1 MLDRHDELMSI
12 VVLEA
17 GATWPSWLSE
27 YQRLA
32 PNAVVIAQAH
42 TETIDAFRAR
52 VIHRITEA
60 TTNSGAKVRVG
71 VIVAVGSASE
81 ALLTF
86 RESVARAIL
95 QVMGSSTEAELVLAG
110 EGHDGDPVRHELFTL
125 AGALCEQPGG
135 TKVNVRVRFASG
147 KSGVMR
153 TAAPSTPDTESLAS
167 KGGGP

>member
-1 MLDRHDELMSI
+1 MLDRRDELMSI

-32 PNAVVIAQAH
+32 PNAVVIVQAPG
-42 TETIDAFRAR
+42 EALVAFRVR

-60 TTNSGAKVRVG
+60 TASTGAKVRVG
-71 VIVAVGSASE
+71 VIVSAGSSDDVQPS
-81 ALLTF
+81 F
-86 RESVARAIL
+86 RESVARAML
-95 QVMGSSTEAELVLAG
+95 KVMGSNPEAELVLAG
-110 EGHDGDPVRHELFTL
+110 EGHDGDSTRHELITL
-125 AGALCEQPGG
+125 AGALCEQSGG

-153 TAAPSTPDTESLAS
+153 TAAPSSPDTDSVAS
-167 KGGGP
+167 KGGA

>member
-1 MLDRHDELMSI
+1 MLDTRDELMSI

-27 YQRLA
+27 YQKLA
-32 PNAVVIAQAH
+32 PNAVVIAQARA
-42 TETIDAFRAR
+42 EAIDAFRTR

-60 TTNSGAKVRVG
+60 TTSSGAEVRVG
-71 VIVAVGSASE
+71 VIVTAGSLEE
-81 ALLTF
+81 ARFMF

-95 QVMGSSTEAELVLAG
+95 EVMGSSTEAELVLAG
-110 EGHDGDPVRHELFTL
+110 EGHDGDPARQELFTL

-153 TAAPSTPDTESLAS
+153 TVAPSIPDTESRAS
-167 KGGGP
+167 KGG